1 MRFSMGWRGAVFAAC
16 LAGFAIQGAAAAPGK
31 AYVSPKVLRAL
42 GDVGKAS
49 TNRQHVIV
57 SFETARGRG
66 IQVPKEMIASTRRA
80 ILSTL
85 PAGSY
90 AVRSEFARL
99 SAVSLDVDAR
109 ALDAL
114 RDHPNV
120 YAINADNVVEH
131 QMIEANAL
139 TGVAA
144 VHAGG
149 ATGQGIRVAVID
161 TGVDSDHPRLVDDL
175 FHQACFRTENDCV
188 GGATS
193 AEDQEGHGTHVAGM
207 ITGLNGV
214 APDAEFAAL
223 KVFTTGSTSDTN
235 ILNALD
241 YIVDNDATLD
251 IDLVNMSLGGDN
263 FPDQATCDANSAAY
277 VTAFAELNALG
288 IAVFVATGNDAQI
301 DEIGSPGCATGAV
314 GVGSTGDAT
323 FSIAFSACTDNA
335 APDKVSCFSNA
346 TPVQGAGE
354 LVDLLAPG
362 CAIAS
367 AGLNGADGAENCG
380 TSMATPYAVGVAA
393 LVLEYAQDNA
403 IALSPALLEAHL
415 EETGIPVLDYRIAN
429 SPNYPRVSPPNA
441 IGALAIGAPANF
453 AITGTTTTTVS
464 MGWNAVTGATEYR
477 VYRIA
482 SGEPA
487 TLAGTV
493 PTGTTTFTDNTAPC
507 GELTYFVKT
516 FDGSFESLP
525 SNSDSDVARA
535 CPLTPTALALQ
546 VIDADSITLSWNDD
560 ATDET
565 GYRVEHRLNGA
576 AFATLASLPAGA
588 VAHAHDGIVCGRN
601 DYRVRAV
608 RGADLSPPSNI
619 VTYAACAPA
628 NDLFAN
634 AESLGSV
641 SPATAVY
648 NDTESNLRYG
658 TSSASDPIYACKFDG
673 AGPGFHGLWYALTP
687 SEPTQVTVT
696 TTAST
701 MSDGTNP
708 ADTLIGIFTHDGSA
722 FVPRGCNDDISGSNF
737 RSTLT
742 TQLLLAGT
750 TYYVFVSNW
759 YELPPT
765 SGGNLVVG
773 FTFAPAVI
781 PPPHDEFPNAR
792 VVTLL
797 PDHTYVDTVT
807 DAQRATISPNDPM
820 HACAEVSGPRVG
832 THNLWYSFTPGDSGK
847 LTLDTLA
854 SSGSFTDTLV
864 SVFTG
869 THGAFTE
876 VACNDDEPPPG
887 TTLRSEIIDVA
898 LSEGTTYTIYTSRW
912 SNTPTATA
920 GTQVLNLRFTP
931 ETVFNDGFE

>member
-1 MRFSMGWRGAVFAAC
+1 
-16 LAGFAIQGAAAAPGK
+16 LATFAIEGTAATSGK

-42 GDVGKAS
+42 GDIGKS
-49 TNRQHVIV
+49 SSNRQHVIV
-57 SFETARGRG
+57 SFETARGRST
-66 IQVPKEMIASTRRA
+66 QVPKEVIASTRRT

-85 PAGSY
+85 PSGSY
-90 AVRSEFARL
+90 TVRSEFARL
-99 SAVSLDVDAR
+99 PAVSLEVDAR

-114 RDHPNV
+114 RNHPNV
-120 YAINADNVVEH
+120 YAINGDNVVEH

-139 TGVAA
+139 TGVAS

-149 ATGQGIRVAVID
+149 ATGQGVRVAIID

-223 KVFTTGSTSDTN
+223 KVFTTGDTSDTN

-362 CAIAS
+362 CDIAS
-367 AGLNGADGAENCG
+367 AGLNGTDGAGSCG

-393 LVLEYAQDNA
+393 LVLEYVQDQA
-403 IALSPALLEAHL
+403 IAMTPALLEAHL
-415 EETGIPVLDYRIAN
+415 EETGVPVTDYRITN

-441 IGALAIGAPANF
+441 IGALTIEAPANF
-453 AITGTTTTTVS
+453 AITGTTATTVS

-477 VYRIA
+477 VYRIV
-482 SGEPA
+482 GDEPA
-487 TLAGTV
+487 TLAGSVLTD
-493 PTGTTTFTDNTAPC
+493 TTTFTDNAAPC
-507 GELTYFVKT
+507 GDLTYFVKS

-525 SNSDSDVARA
+525 SNSDSDSARA
-535 CPLTPTALALQ
+535 CPLTPTSLALQ
-546 VIDADSITLSWNDD
+546 EVDADSITLSWNDE
-560 ATDET
+560 AADET
-565 GYRVEHRLNGA
+565 GYLVEHRVNAA

-588 VAHAHDGIVCGRN
+588 IAHAHDGIACGRN

-648 NDTESNLRYG
+648 TDTESNLRYG
-658 TSSASDPIYACKFDG
+658 TRSDNDPIYACKFDG

-696 TTAST
+696 TAAST
-701 MSDGTNP
+701 MSDGTNDV
-708 ADTLIGIFTHDGSA
+708 DTLVGIFTHDGSA
-722 FVPRGCNDDISGSNF
+722 FTARGCNDDLSGSNF

-742 TQLLLAGT
+742 TQLLLPGT

-765 SGGNLVVG
+765 SGGDLVVG

-797 PDHTYVDTVT
+797 PDNTYVDTVAN
-807 DAQRATISPNDPM
+807 AQRATTSASDPV
-820 HACAEVSGPRVG
+820 HSCALVFGPRVG
-832 THNLWYSFTPGDSGK
+832 THNLWYAFTPSDAGK
-847 LTLDTLA
+847 LTLDTLP

-864 SVFTG
+864 SIFTG

-876 VACNDDEPPPG
+876 VACNDDEPAPG
-887 TTLRSEIIDVA
+887 TSFRSKIIDVP

-912 SNTPTATA
+912 NSTPTTTA
-920 GTQVLNLRFTP
+920 GTQVLNLRFTAD
-931 ETVFNDGFE
+931 TVFNDGFE